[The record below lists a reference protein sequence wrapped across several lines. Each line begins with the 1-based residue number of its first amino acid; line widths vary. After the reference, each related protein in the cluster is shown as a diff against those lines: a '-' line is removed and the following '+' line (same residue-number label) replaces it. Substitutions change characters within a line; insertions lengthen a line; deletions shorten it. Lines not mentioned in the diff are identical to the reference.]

1 MVTTLAD
8 SPRASRT
15 PDALSVGV
23 IVWLASELMFFAGL
37 FAGWFTLRSENH
49 PWPPDGVEL
58 ETVTTA
64 IATVILVSSS
74 LVMHLAVVAARKGD
88 RTRAVRWLFVTMLMG
103 AIFLANLAFEYHEA
117 PFSISSNA
125 YGSIFFLMT
134 GFHGLHVIGGIL
146 LMAAIAAVISGR
158 TRTPVGRSVHMCA
171 YYWHFVDAVWV
182 AMFLTIYVIQ

>member
-37 FAGWFTLRSENH
+37 FAAWFTLRANND
-49 PWPPDGVEL
+49 PWPPPGSEL
-58 ETVTTA
+58 ETTTTV
-64 IATVILVSSS
+64 IASVILVSSS
-74 LVMHLAVVAARKGD
+74 LIMHLAVVAARKGD
-88 RTRAVRWLFVTMLMG
+88 RRAAVRWLLVTMLM
-103 AIFLANLAFEYHEA
+103 AAVFLANLTYEYVKA

-134 GFHGLHVIGGIL
+134 GFHGLHVIGGIAF
-146 LMAAIAAVISGR
+146 MAAICAVISGR
-158 TRTPVGRSVHMCA
+158 TRVPVERTVEVCDLLAAELPAATSKLSTCP
-171 YYWHFVDAVWV
+171 
-182 AMFLTIYVIQ
+182 